1 MRFLKYL
8 ILQTETVDLWK
19 LPGKD
24 ERPPATLGVPLR
36 TITLSI
42 SSVTQRPVLL
52 KHNDGV
58 AFGIPRDDSFYISED
73 DEHHY
78 TVTLTNNMRELIN
91 TTHVIKSV
99 GRLEESNSFYA
110 VAKRRDTSNMTE

>member
-1 MRFLKYL
+1 MLK
-8 ILQTETVDLWK
+8 
-19 LPGKD
+19 
-24 ERPPATLGVPLR
+24 
-36 TITLSI
+36 
-42 SSVTQRPVLL
+42 
-52 KHNDGV
+52 

-99 GRLEESNSFYA
+99 GRFEKSNSFFA
-110 VAKRRDTSNMTE
+110 VAKRRDTSNMTGNRDIEIELKKQSALK